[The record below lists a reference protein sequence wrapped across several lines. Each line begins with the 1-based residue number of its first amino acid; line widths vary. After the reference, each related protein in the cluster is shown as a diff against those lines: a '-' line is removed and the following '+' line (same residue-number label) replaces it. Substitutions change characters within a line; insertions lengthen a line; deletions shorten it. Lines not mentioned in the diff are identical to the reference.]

1 MEYTQVAY
9 SFIWDEYTVGW
20 HRYPFVLST
29 LPANKD
35 TTTLISN
42 SVINSIQCCHGYSVG
57 PGAFSHSTLCQ

>member
-1 MEYTQVAY
+1 MGYTQVAY

-42 SVINSIQCCHGYSVG
+42 SVTIQFSAAMDTQSVR
-57 PGAFSHSTLCQ
+57 GAFSQDPLL